1 VANGKLNFT
10 QSENKPSQAADEK
23 DKPAAAAAPA
33 AWEICNKIMLKEN
46 LRHRTG
52 KFREERARTFS
63 RENLVVSPHVRAVK
77 MKIESN
83 KKSPRHTQHGVYVMS
98 GKKLSISAFQPA
110 IRGS

>member
-23 DKPAAAAAPA
+23 DKAAPA

-52 KFREERARTFS
+52 KFRKGTQARWLPALSPFRIFLEKPCRVAARAS
-63 RENLVVSPHVRAVK
+63 SQNENRK
-77 MKIESN
+77 
-83 KKSPRHTQHGVYVMS
+83 Q
-98 GKKLSISAFQPA
+98 
-110 IRGS
+110 